1 MEPSGAKPSEK
12 RRVRGEEERRGQ
24 EERGVTELKASVFWF
39 GFAMGNMPVVEV
51 GVRKVRVK
59 RLLSEG
65 GFAHVYK
72 VSCTYEYCC
81 IRLFLMFYS
90 IVCIVFWDPRK

>member
-1 MEPSGAKPSEK
+1 
-12 RRVRGEEERRGQ
+12 
-24 EERGVTELKASVFWF
+24 
-39 GFAMGNMPVVEV
+39 MGNMPVVEV

-72 VSCTYEYCC
+72 VSLEEYDP
-81 IRLFLMFYS
+81 LGHFKF
-90 IVCIVFWDPRK
+90 VCA